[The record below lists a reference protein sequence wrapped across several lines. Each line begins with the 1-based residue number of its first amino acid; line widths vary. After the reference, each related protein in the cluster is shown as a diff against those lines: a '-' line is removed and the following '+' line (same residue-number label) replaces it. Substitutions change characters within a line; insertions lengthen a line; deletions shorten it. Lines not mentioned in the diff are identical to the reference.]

1 MLWFGKIR
9 EDAKAVFK
17 EHPAS
22 ILSCFAGFL
31 ILGVIDDILSR
42 IGGINTAREVLSV
55 IADFC
60 FAMTP
65 AFALCESHLG
75 FSRNR
80 GESPDLKDFKKSVI
94 YIIVLLISAGMSG
107 RFAYIKYDPANH
119 ISTIFDFDVIGA
131 DNPFMRFF
139 FVYLA
144 ACIIGA
150 VYFLYKKSG
159 ESFESYFVKGFLGT
173 MKGELAYGVVLL
185 GGLCIVWVFQ
195 TLIYDIDAIAIVVA
209 LISGAMAYPAVLIAL
224 SRPGEKVSKFGKI
237 MMGYVFPG
245 FLAAAFIILYVY
257 ILKIVFTWKFP
268 SNEAFAIVTALF
280 ISGIFFWSMAQG
292 CTEGRYN
299 QALRIMPMLFIP
311 FIVIQIICLYMR
323 IAQYGLTQS
332 RYFGI
337 LLIVFEVL
345 YEVIYILRFL
355 KGKGMEWIL
364 FPVVLGFVLIALIV
378 PGVNVCAAI
387 TGSQGKVVERFIEDT
402 LSGKEL
408 SSADKAMARSA
419 YKVINREAGFE
430 GSRFI
435 KKLGG
440 KFPEFD
446 LKAEFDPEGSDS
458 EDYVSSEYYS
468 ADNDITGFDTL
479 GYKHV
484 EVVEFSSY
492 DYDEAANMK
501 ISDTK
506 KVELRHR
513 NEEEP
518 YAEID
523 LSETIDRMRQL
534 HKNGAVQFEY
544 DKVIEDPII
553 FDDGS
558 LLYITYISFD
568 EQKDV
573 LTHLYLNGFYLH

>member
-1 MLWFGKIR
+1 
-9 EDAKAVFK
+9 
-17 EHPAS
+17 
-22 ILSCFAGFL
+22 
-31 ILGVIDDILSR
+31 
-42 IGGINTAREVLSV
+42 
-55 IADFC
+55 
-60 FAMTP
+60 
-65 AFALCESHLG
+65 
-75 FSRNR
+75 
-80 GESPDLKDFKKSVI
+80 
-94 YIIVLLISAGMSG
+94 
-107 RFAYIKYDPANH
+107 
-119 ISTIFDFDVIGA
+119 
-131 DNPFMRFF
+131 
-139 FVYLA
+139 
-144 ACIIGA
+144 
-150 VYFLYKKSG
+150 
-159 ESFESYFVKGFLGT
+159 
-173 MKGELAYGVVLL
+173 
-185 GGLCIVWVFQ
+185 
-195 TLIYDIDAIAIVVA
+195 
-209 LISGAMAYPAVLIAL
+209 
-224 SRPGEKVSKFGKI
+224 
-237 MMGYVFPG
+237 
-245 FLAAAFIILYVY
+245 
-257 ILKIVFTWKFP
+257 
-268 SNEAFAIVTALF
+268 
-280 ISGIFFWSMAQG
+280 MAQG

-299 QALRIMPMLFIP
+299 QALRIMPLLFIP

-337 LLIVFEVL
+337 LLIVFEIL
-345 YEVIYILRFL
+345 YEVIYTLRFL

-408 SSADKAMARSA
+408 SSADKALARSA
-419 YKVINREAGFE
+419 YKVINRQAGFE

-435 KKLGG
+435 KKLGS

-458 EDYVSSEYYS
+458 EEYVPSEYYS
-468 ADNDITGFDTL
+468 AGNDMSGFDTL

-513 NEEEP
+513 IEEEP

-523 LSETIDRMRQL
+523 LSEIIDRMRQL
-534 HKNGAVQFEY
+534 HRNGAVQFEY
-544 DKVIEDPII
+544 DKVIEDPVI

-568 EQKDV
+568 EQEDV
-573 LTHLYLNGFYLH
+573 LTHLYLNGYYLH